1 MRNVPR
7 LLLIAAMATL
17 VLGAS
22 AVHAANIK
30 IGVVDINKLIS
41 GSPQAL
47 AAEKEMQQKFGSRRS
62 ALVVQQNKIKAL
74 QDKINRNGSVMSAEQ
89 LQALQNELDA
99 DQQDLSRKESDL
111 QADYTEWHN
120 QKLGEIQQAI
130 LQEVQKYAKA
140 HQFNLIVGPGVLYAD
155 GTVDVTD
162 QVLAQLQKDYKTPA
176 GSSPSRSK

>member
-1 MRNVPR
+1 MRVVPR
-7 LLLIAAMATL
+7 LLLVGAITIL
-17 VLGAS
+17 VLSAG

-41 GSPQAL
+41 GSPQAQ
-47 AAEKEMQQKFGSRRS
+47 AAEKEVQQKFGSRRN
-62 ALVVQQNKIKAL
+62 ALVAQQNKIKAL

-89 LQALQNELDA
+89 LQNLQNQLDA

-120 QKLGEIQQAI
+120 KKLSEIQQAI

-140 HQFNLIVGPGVLYAD
+140 HQYNLIVGPGVLYAD

-162 QVLAQLQKDYKTPA
+162 QVLAQLQKDYKTPT
-176 GSSPSRSK
+176 GSAASGGN